1 MAARYENLPGA
12 ETPHLGV
19 DFPNVRDVLRHRG
32 PLEATLPPTP
42 IRELLAA
49 SGATLFVLATDAA
62 LVTTIRRAADQHPLF
77 VVETWAELIQA
88 VESGRCGIA
97 LIDAAVLGARVA
109 HCVAALAAYADR
121 LVTLVAADRATAQE
135 YVGFLS
141 DGRIHRLVMKPL
153 AVGATRLLIES
164 ATARRLQLREEPAND
179 GAHAVAAPA
188 AGRAVQWRLP
198 AAAAAAAVAL
208 LAVAIVAGQQGWW
221 AQFGR
226 LGAKEPVAAVP
237 AVVAPA
243 ATVPSPEDR
252 LAEYRSKAALAL
264 EEGRLAEPAGDN
276 ALDHYFSILALA
288 PADPGARAGVSAV
301 VENLFTR
308 AEEAL
313 LTDSL
318 EAAATALD
326 HVRRADPAS
335 SRLAFL
341 DAQLARSLAALAPR
355 LPANVSSS
363 PAAAPTELESA
374 LSLATARLR
383 RGQLLNPAGDSASA
397 YLARAA
403 ELDRNDPRVAA
414 LRTDLAAAL
423 VAASRLVFDSDIAAA
438 ANLATEARLL
448 GVESAALAALESDVA
463 AVLAREQQL
472 AERLDVARARVQ
484 SGALFPPAGDN
495 ALDHLTA
502 LQTDAPTL
510 AGLEDAWE
518 GFREAAA
525 AAIQGTIERGDWA
538 AADAQLAGLAQVPGG
553 DATAAPLAAEL
564 AAGQLQEDYLAT
576 AAQAS
581 VLTLERAVP
590 AVYPPQALQRETQG
604 WVDLEYVV
612 DRSGQ
617 PRNLAVV
624 QASPP
629 GLFDAAALAA
639 VTQYRYVP
647 FERDGRLYE
656 RRLRL
661 RVRFQLQ

>member
-318 EAAATALD
+318 EAAAAALD
-326 HVRRADPAS
+326 HVRRTDPAS

-341 DAQLARSLAALAPR
+341 DAQLARALAAAAPR
-355 LPANVSSS
+355 PPAALPP
-363 PAAAPTELESA
+363 PAAAPTELESS

-383 RGQLLNPAGDSASA
+383 RGQLLSPAGDSASA

-403 ELDRNDPRVAA
+403 ELDPSDPRVAA

-423 VAASRLVFDSDIAAA
+423 VQAARLVFDSDVTAAA
-438 ANLATEARLL
+438 SLAAEARRL
-448 GVESAALAALESDVA
+448 GVESAALAALENDLAVA
-463 AVLAREQQL
+463 LAQEQQL
-472 AERLDVARARVQ
+472 VTRLDAARGRLQ
-484 SGALFPPAGDN
+484 SGALFAPAGDS
-495 ALDHLTA
+495 ALDYLTA
-502 LQTDAPTL
+502 LQTAAPDL
-510 AGLEDAWE
+510 AGLDEAWDV
-518 GFREAAA
+518 FRETGA
-525 AAIQGTIERGDWA
+525 AAIQDTIERRDWA
-538 AADAQLAGLAQVPGG
+538 TADEQLTGLMRAPGG
-553 DATAAPLAAEL
+553 AAAAAPLAAEL
-564 AAGQLQEDYLAT
+564 AAGRQQESYLAT

-581 VLTLERAVP
+581 VLTVERSVAP
-590 AVYPPQALQRETQG
+590 VYPPLALQRETQG

-617 PRNLAVV
+617 PRDLVVV
-624 QASPP
+624 QASPS
-629 GLFDAAALAA
+629 GLFDSAALAA
-639 VTQYRYVP
+639 VAQYRCVP
-647 FERDGRLYE
+647 FEREGRLYE
-656 RRLRL
+656 RRVRL